1 MEVIRI
7 FRELEDGSLLFEA
20 DLEGGYEIY
29 TNKVN
34 NFLKEGYSII
44 EEIEKKD
51 YVRVKLKK
59 EEEVIFIDFDV
70 IELPFEEAIPF

>member
-20 DLEGGYEIY
+20 VLEGGYEIY

-44 EEIEKKD
+44 EEIEKED

-59 EEEVIFIDFDV
+59 EEEVIFIDFYV

>member
-29 TNKVN
+29 NNKVN
-34 NFLKEGYSII
+34 DFLKEGYSII
-44 EEIEKKD
+44 EEIKKED

-59 EEEVIFIDFDV
+59 EEEVIFIDFAV
-70 IELPFEEAIPF
+70 IELPFEEDIPF